1 VVQRR
6 QRAHAVRAAVREGA
20 AGRKPVLAVLVVKD
34 AASAAQLVVP
44 QQARRAR
51 KPVRK
56 ARVDAAKA
64 AAQKVAA
71 AAGAADRVA
80 AADRRSPN

>member
-1 VVQRR
+1 
-6 QRAHAVRAAVREGA
+6 VRAAVREGA

-71 AAGAADRVA
+71 AGAADRVA